1 MIATNSSKE
10 NVLIINKGDAIPVPL
25 GGVSWWFNGGDLDV
39 VIVFLGDTTEAHTP
53 GQFTYF
59 FVAGTLG
66 ILLGLS
72 TEFVSRVYN
81 INEEEAHLL
90 MNSQTGVLIVK
101 LEEDTKVQAGKL
113 FVVPKFFNVSVIAEG
128 EGMGV
133 FSIQTSPKPLFG
145 QLDGKTSER
154 GVGCAKKSPLGLN
167 IVSSNPPNATQVW
180 PKMGH
185 TLLTGG
191 YVLGKRLAHTILE
204 LD

>member
-10 NVLIINKGDAIPVPL
+10 NVFIINKGDAIPVPL

-39 VIVFLGDTTEAHTP
+39 VIVFLGDTTKAHTP

-101 LEEDTKVQAGKL
+101 LEEVVPDVAVKNGESLSLITSENFPVLGQVGLGARVAKLEANAMLAPKYTADSLVSNGLGRQWQWKDTKVQAGKL
-113 FVVPKFFNVSVIAEG
+113 FVVPKFFTVSVIAEG
-128 EGMGV
+128 EGMRV
-133 FSIQTSPKPLFG
+133 FSIQTSPK
-145 QLDGKTSER
+145 
-154 GVGCAKKSPLGLN
+154 
-167 IVSSNPPNATQVW
+167 
-180 PKMGH
+180 
-185 TLLTGG
+185 
-191 YVLGKRLAHTILE
+191 
-204 LD
+204 